1 MHVLIAYG
9 SVEGQTR
16 KIARH
21 ISGSVQSRG
30 HDATIFDAA
39 DLEDVDMALF
49 DAAIIAAP
57 VHIGSFHPAIVA
69 WVEENSAA
77 LNAMPSAFVT
87 VSLAAASAFPEE
99 HAAIEKMADDLSER
113 TGWKPREVHH
123 AAGALRY
130 TRYDFLKKL
139 LMRYIARKEGGS
151 TDTAEDHEYTD
162 WDALD
167 TFVGGVIGKVKAAA

>member
-9 SVEGQTR
+9 TVEGQTR

-30 HDATIFDAA
+30 DDVTIFNAA
-39 DLEDVDMALF
+39 DLGDVDLDFF

-57 VHIGSFHPAIVA
+57 VHLGAFHPAIVD
-69 WVEENSAA
+69 WVGKNSKR
-77 LNAMPSAFVT
+77 LNGMPSAFVS

-99 HAAIEKMADDLSER
+99 HAAIQKIADDLFDR
-113 TGWKPREVHH
+113 TGWKPGHVHH

-130 TRYDFLKKL
+130 TKYDFLKRL
-139 LMRYIARKEGGS
+139 LMRYISRKEGGS
-151 TDTAEDHEYTD
+151 TDTSEDHEYTD

-167 TFVGGVIGKVKAAA
+167 TFVGAVLGKVRAIA